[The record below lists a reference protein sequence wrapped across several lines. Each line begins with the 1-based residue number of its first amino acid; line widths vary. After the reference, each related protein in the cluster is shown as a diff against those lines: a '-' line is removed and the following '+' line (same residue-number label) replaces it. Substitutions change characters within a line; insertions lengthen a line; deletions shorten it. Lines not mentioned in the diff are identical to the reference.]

1 MKTNQRTATTKRI
14 ARVSNRLG
22 MVAGAALL
30 ALTASALTAG
40 YAMAE
45 QGANSPTTA
54 TQVQQQKKQA
64 QPQQPQQNKQLLEL
78 QNKQMQQQQQQN
90 AMKAQQQQRQAEAQ
104 QQQKLQ
110 QQKQAAQQQKIQQQQ
125 QAQQQ
130 NQARQLKEQAQ
141 QQNLLK
147 QQQQQQQI
155 NKQQQSQQQQFNK
168 QQQVQQQQKI
178 INQQQQTIARQQAQI
193 QRFDWNTYRPGQRPP
208 LWAQYRQNFDPT
220 PYQWARNAPRQY
232 QIVNYAPPPGWRY
245 QRWNYGQVYP
255 RPYWQQQTYWL
266 NNYQQYGLEPLPYGY
281 VWVQNGP
288 DALAVD
294 SFSGV
299 ILQVIYG
306 LFSGGGG
313 GGLLGGLL

>member
-1 MKTNQRTATTKRI
+1 MNTNQRTATNKRTLRI
-14 ARVSNRLG
+14 SNRLG
-22 MVAGAALL
+22 MVAGAALF
-30 ALTASALTAG
+30 AMTASALTAS

-45 QGANSPTTA
+45 QGANSPPTA
-54 TQVQQQKKQA
+54 GQLQQQKKQA
-64 QPQQPQQNKQLLEL
+64 QPQQPQQNKQLQQL
-78 QNKQMQQQQQQN
+78 QNKQTQQQQQQN
-90 AMKAQQQQRQAEAQ
+90 ALKAQQQQRQAEAQ

-110 QQKQAAQQQKIQQQQ
+110 QQKQAEQQQKLQQQQ
-125 QAQQQ
+125 AAQQQ
-130 NQARQLKEQAQ
+130 NQARQLKQQAQ
-141 QQNLLK
+141 QQQIIK
-147 QQQQQQQI
+147 QQQQQAQQQQINKQQQQQI
-155 NKQQQSQQQQFNK
+155 NKQQQ
-168 QQQVQQQQKI
+168 VQQQQQI
-178 INQQQQTIARQQAQI
+178 IKQQQQTIARQQAQI

-232 QIVNYAPPPGWRY
+232 RIVNYAPPPGWRY
-245 QRWNYGQVYP
+245 QRWNYGQYYP

-266 NNYQQYGLEPLPYGY
+266 SNYQQYGLEPLPYGY

-313 GGLLGGLL
+313 LL